1 VTDQPDAEKEALM
14 AHAKAQGFPEL
25 WVPRAILIVNSIPV
39 LGSGKTDL
47 PATQEMVRQTR
58 PML

>member
-1 VTDQPDAEKEALM
+1 VTDKPDADKSTLAEYARQ
-14 AHAKAQGFPEL
+14 QGFPEL
-25 WVPRAILIVNSIPV
+25 WVPRAILVVSMIPM

-47 PATQEMVRQTR
+47 PATQEMVRQAR